1 MSDHA
6 RALADT
12 IDEQLSLMQELNV
25 QLEKEQDA
33 LVVRDMETLQSALS
47 RKVDLLGAIETS
59 ENRRLALL
67 EAMTGAHDVN
77 AITTALETL
86 EDPEPVQAQW
96 SELLDELQRCRAINE
111 ANGRVIQQQQYGV
124 QRTIDLLQGDD
135 APAPQTY
142 GPGAASAPPEN
153 RGGREISRA

>member
-6 RALADT
+6 RDLADT
-12 IDEQLSLMQELNV
+12 IGEQLSLMQDLNT

-33 LVVRDMETLQSALS
+33 LVARDMETLQLALS

-59 ENRRLALL
+59 ENRRLELV
-67 EAMTGAHDVN
+67 E
-77 AITTALETL
+77 AITGERDGSAIITALETL
-86 EDPEPVQAQW
+86 EEPEPIQAQW
-96 SELLDELQRCRAINE
+96 GELLQELQRCRAINE

-124 QRTIDLLQGDD
+124 QRTIDLIQGDI
-135 APAPQTY
+135 PAPQTY
-142 GPGAASAPPEN
+142 GPGATASPET